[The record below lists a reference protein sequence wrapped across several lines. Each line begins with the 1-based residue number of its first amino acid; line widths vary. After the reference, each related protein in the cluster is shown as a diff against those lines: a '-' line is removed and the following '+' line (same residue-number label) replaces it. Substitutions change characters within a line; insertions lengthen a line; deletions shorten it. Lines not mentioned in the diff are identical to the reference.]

1 MENLQSICMENTL
14 LITKYLMF
22 DFFDIKFDHS
32 SYLKYFKNMKKL
44 KYILLVFVFMAQ
56 GLSGFL
62 VFMEIDN
69 GIFTVDMYGEYV
81 TPHQIFE
88 V

>member
-1 MENLQSICMENTL
+1 
-14 LITKYLMF
+14 
-22 DFFDIKFDHS
+22 
-32 SYLKYFKNMKKL
+32 
-44 KYILLVFVFMAQ
+44 MAQ

-69 GIFTVDMYGEYV
+69 GIFIVDMYEEYV